1 MTKEYS
7 ITVSFGKEKNKQ
19 KQVFNEYE
27 IREAIEGFKKG
38 LDEKELA
45 IRIGSNVEAITKLI
59 NKLKAMK
66 IISNNHSS
74 KKIIK
79 PKRKIKRVREKK

>member
-1 MTKEYS
+1 MVKEFS
-7 ITVSFGKEKNKQ
+7 IVISFGKEKNKQ
-19 KQVFNEYE
+19 KQIFNEYE
-27 IREAIEGFKKG
+27 IKEVIEGFKRG
-38 LDEKELA
+38 LDEKQLA
-45 IRIGSNVEAITKLI
+45 NMIGSNVEAVTKLI

-79 PKRKIKRVREKK
+79 PKRKIKRVRKKK

>member
-7 ITVSFGKEKNKQ
+7 IIITFGKEKNKD
-19 KQVFNEYE
+19 KQVFTEYE
-27 IREAIEGFKKG
+27 IKEIIEGFKEG
-38 LDEKELA
+38 LDEKQLA
-45 IRIGSNVEAITKLI
+45 NMIGSNTEAVTKLI

-66 IISNNHSS
+66 IISDNHSS

-79 PKRKIKRVREKK
+79 PKRKIKRIRKKK